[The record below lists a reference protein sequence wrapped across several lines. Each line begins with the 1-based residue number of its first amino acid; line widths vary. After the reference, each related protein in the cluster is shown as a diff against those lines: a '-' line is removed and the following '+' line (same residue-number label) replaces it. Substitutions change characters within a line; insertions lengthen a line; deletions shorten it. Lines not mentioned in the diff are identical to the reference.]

1 MSKQQIKQQ
10 QAFLQ
15 WSLVPLIALIG
26 QLLSGCAHQTPP
38 VAVTVRSDVSCRAFS
53 RLTWSID
60 DTTNSINGIR
70 RHNARYVRICGP
82 NRKPK

>member
-1 MSKQQIKQQ
+1 MSKQQTKQQ

-38 VAVTVRSDVSCRAFS
+38 VAVTVRSDVSCRVYK

-60 DTTNSINGIR
+60 DTTTTINGIR